1 MGVKFQLQIQCDNDA
16 FCHTG
21 STLDRS
27 EEVAR
32 ILREAARLI
41 ETNVIHTK
49 LSDANGNVVGAC
61 GYTFTTRG

>member
-1 MGVKFQLQIQCDNDA
+1 MSVRFHLQIQCDNDA

-32 ILREAARLI
+32 ILREAADMI
-41 ETNVIHTK
+41 ETNVMHAT